1 MMLTLSV
8 LFAMSVT
15 LNVMQA
21 NEINKLK
28 NKL

>member
-1 MMLTLSV
+1 MMVTLS
-8 LFAMSVT
+8 LLLAMSVT

-28 NKL
+28 SKL

>member
-1 MMLTLSV
+1 MMVTLSV